1 MRTKVIASLGIAIV
15 GLTGALLVLGD
26 DADTVLTGATA
37 GTTVIDEPRTTTT
50 ITDRPLG
57 FVEPPV
63 ENTTTTTI
71 VCRNSTNPACG
82 PFRWEPAPFP
92 NQALVVRVTREP
104 VDVAVGQAVTFEVE
118 STDTDAQVVWCQV
131 YDLGDGTTM
140 GTVGSFCGNGPGCT
154 GRRFGPWS
162 PPSTK
167 AGAYGYKVTHTYAE
181 PGTYTARFFAYSE
194 DGGECHPYGN
204 QETATATV
212 SVSSRPLVP

>member
-1 MRTKVIASLGIAIV
+1 M
-15 GLTGALLVLGD
+15 LLAFDGGD
-26 DADTVLTGATA
+26 DADTVLTGATSSIS
-37 GTTVIDEPRTTTT
+37 TTTTT
-50 ITDRPLG
+50 IDPVLG
-57 FVEPPV
+57 FVEPPAA
-63 ENTTTTTI
+63 TTTTT

-92 NQALVVRVTREP
+92 NQRLAVRVMREP
-104 VDVAVGQAVTFEVE
+104 FDVAVGEPVTWRVE
-118 STDTDAQVVWCQV
+118 GEDSDAQVVWCQV

-167 AGAYGYKVTHTYAE
+167 AGSYHYEVAHTYAAA
-181 PGTYTARFFAYSE
+181 GTYTARFFVYSE

-204 QETATATV
+204 QETVTVAV
-212 SVSSRPLVP
+212 SVSPRPLVP